1 MNRTY
6 LTAVSAI
13 GVASLVALTLS
24 LFPAPRKPAAAVSAP
39 GHYSAAPFQQVHI
52 YRTPGGGLLRTETL
66 RWQGPG
72 SMTIVTWSSNANIA
86 QALPP
91 WVGIE
96 LQDMQAQQRLLA
108 ATLQQMMPMNP
119 VWGGQG
125 LWHLE
130 GPLSLQVQW
139 PKIERAPKLAPERPL
154 PRKRRTVDL

>member
-6 LTAVSAI
+6 LTAFSAV

-24 LFPAPRKPAAAVSAP
+24 LFPAPQKPATGSPLAGNTP
-39 GHYSAAPFQQVHI
+39 APFQQVRV

-72 SMTIVTWSSNANIA
+72 SMTIVTWSRNANIG

-96 LQDMQAQQRLLA
+96 LQNMQAQQRLLA
-108 ATLQQMMPMNP
+108 AALQQMMPMNP
-119 VWGGQG
+119 AWGGQG
-125 LWHLE
+125 LWRFE
-130 GPLSLQVQW
+130 GPLSLQGQW
-139 PKIERAPKLAPERPL
+139 PKTEPAPRPVQQPL
-154 PRKRRTVDL
+154 LLRKARTVDL

>member
-6 LTAVSAI
+6 LTAFSAV

-24 LFPAPRKPAAAVSAP
+24 LFPTPQKPAPAP
-39 GHYSAAPFQQVHI
+39 LLGGNAPAPFQQVRV
-52 YRTPGGGLLRTETL
+52 YRTPGGGLVRTDTL

-72 SMTIVTWSSNANIA
+72 SMTIVTWSSNANPG

-96 LQDMQAQQRLLA
+96 LQNMQAQQRLLA
-108 ATLQQMMPMNP
+108 AALRQMMPMSP
-119 VWGGQG
+119 VFGGQG
-125 LWHLE
+125 AWTFE

-139 PKIERAPKLAPERPL
+139 PKRTQAPKRAPEHPL
-154 PRKRRTVDL
+154 RHEPRTVDL